1 MSQKSLFDLF
11 FHPPPPPK
19 GDQRSTKCHKIDR
32 GGQGEVYAQPWPAT
46 PPISH
51 DLVEPTSKY
60 HPAKKHSKNAHP
72 NVIVVPA
79 PSRVKTQPEG
89 PRRCIVGQ
97 GGPLGSP
104 PSPPGTHNPGAPLI
118 GPGGHCQIGTFSS
131 QNLQNRPWS
140 HIGGVRA
147 RLSGVVGA
155 LVVWGGVTYYHEA
168 RLKPLIT
175 MKEGFEALLGHP
187 QIGTRAPSSTTPE
200 QG

>member
-11 FHPPPPPK
+11 FTPHHHQRVTRGPPNAI
-19 GDQRSTKCHKIDR
+19 RLI
-32 GGQGEVYAQPWPAT
+32 GEVRVRYAQPWPAT

-89 PRRCIVGQ
+89 PGRCTVGQ

-131 QNLQNRPWS
+131 QNLQNRTWS
-140 HIGGVRA
+140 HMEPYWGDEGAPEWAGGCPGGV
-147 RLSGVVGA
+147 G
-155 LVVWGGVTYYHEA
+155 
-168 RLKPLIT
+168 
-175 MKEGFEALLGHP
+175 EGHLP
-187 QIGTRAPSSTTPE
+187 P
-200 QG
+200 